1 LWKRDFL
8 GSCGLFGVELAPCS
22 RAQLAALVDGLDY
35 FALGY
40 SWGGYESLIVP
51 AHPERSRTARPW
63 RGGPLIRLQIGLE
76 DPADLA
82 EDLMRGFDRMK
93 RA

>member
-8 GSCGLFGVELAPCS
+8 GSCGLFGIELA
-22 RAQLAALVDGLDY
+22 AATKTQLAAFIDGLEY

-40 SWGGYESLIVP
+40 SWGGFESLVAP
-51 AHPERSRTARPW
+51 AHLEHSRTARPW
-63 RGGPLIRLQIGLE
+63 TGGPLVRLQIGLE
-76 DPADLA
+76 DPADLI
-82 EDLMRGFDRMK
+82 EDLRRGLDRMQ